1 MKKNIIGFSLVIGLI
16 LIGLFWG
23 YSSLGGF
30 DPILVEKIDKPTI
43 HLSGIR
49 FKGQY
54 DDPELK
60 ESFVRVKEL
69 SGEISEG
76 SLVIINHEPQ
86 NYLAGYVHYFI
97 GIAKSKPFTNIPS
110 GFEVRHMMAQPG
122 YEVTIT
128 AHNFVMPSPEKI
140 KNKVLLKSD
149 AAGLQIKNYTVEVY
163 ESSRSLKIFFPV
175 E

>member
-1 MKKNIIGFSLVIGLI
+1 M
-16 LIGLFWG
+16 
-23 YSSLGGF
+23 GGF
-30 DPILVEKIDKPTI
+30 DPIVIEKVDKPTL
-43 HLSGIR
+43 HFAGIR

-54 DDPELK
+54 DDPDLK

-76 SLVIINHEPQ
+76 SLVIINQEPQ
-86 NYLAGYVHYFI
+86 IYSAGYVDHFI
-97 GIAKSKPFTNIPS
+97 GIVKSEPFTNLPS
-110 GFEVRHMMAQPG
+110 IFEVRHIMAQSG

-140 KNKVLLKSD
+140 KSKVLMKSE
-149 AAGLQIKNYTVEVY
+149 AAGLRLKNYTVEAY